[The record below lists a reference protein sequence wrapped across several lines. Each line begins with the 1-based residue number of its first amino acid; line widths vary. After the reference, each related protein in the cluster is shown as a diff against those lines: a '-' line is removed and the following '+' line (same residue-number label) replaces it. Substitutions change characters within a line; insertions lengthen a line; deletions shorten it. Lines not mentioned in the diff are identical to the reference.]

1 MKRPGVITFIGV
13 IMLLQATLTLV
24 GGIVVLALSTQDRIM
39 EQTSLSTSELVT
51 SGVVSLIIG
60 GIVLLVTLALL
71 GLNCG

>member
-39 EQTSLSTSELVT
+39 EQTSLSTSELT
-51 SGVVSLIIG
+51 HPYELCIAPFFPAKS
-60 GIVLLVTLALL
+60 
-71 GLNCG
+71 